1 MKLINSKFF
10 WLGLVVW
17 LGVAYFS
24 FIYLSRPFIHK
35 TSAKYLEL
43 RNKQKEINSLMERE
57 KILTQLASEKEEIE
71 KFYNLAG
78 QYLPSAR
85 EEGGFILQI
94 KSNAIQSGETLN
106 SITVQEKGKD
116 ENQYPFNISVTGNWD
131 GLLNFL
137 TNLENSLRLN
147 QAQVLTLGAGEGDIL
162 SFSIQGLVFSKK
174 EEKLN
179 PNLDN
184 IKISPED
191 KEKLTVLSQFTPL
204 IDFESGIGRENP
216 FTPY

>member
-1 MKLINSKFF
+1 MKIINSKFF

-17 LGVAYFS
+17 LGAAYFS
-24 FIYLSRPFIHK
+24 FLYLSQPLFEK
-35 TSAKYLEL
+35 TRTKYLEL
-43 RNKQKEINSLMERE
+43 SNKQKEINSLVERE
-57 KILTQLASEKEEIE
+57 KILTQLASEKEDIE
-71 KFYNLAG
+71 KFYNLAS
-78 QYLPSAR
+78 QYLPMAR

-116 ENQYPFNISVTGNWD
+116 ESQYPFNISVTGNWD

-147 QAQVLTLGAGEGDIL
+147 QTQVLTLGAGEGDIL
-162 SFSIQGLVFSKK
+162 SSSIQGLIFSKK
-174 EEKLN
+174 EEKLT

-184 IKISPED
+184 IKISLED
-191 KEKLTVLSQFTPL
+191 KEKLNALSQFMPP